1 MINTEQLLTSL
12 HDETDTSL
20 NACCVHQQ
28 GAGLPT
34 SLGHMLHFSVIQQ
47 ERQVNEEEEEEE
59 GEQQTSM
66 SSVCLYEQWGGLMQ
80 VALSPPISL
89 VSYWAKG
96 GVGRGAAQRSVG
108 ATHVKATHG
117 LKKVGRRCCGLTAEI
132 NNMLLAASVQ
142 HTQH

>member
-28 GAGLPT
+28 GAGLLT

-66 SSVCLYEQWGGLMQ
+66 SSVCLYEQWGGAHAGSF
-80 VALSPPISL
+80 VSPNQSGEL
-89 VSYWAKG
+89 LGQG
-96 GVGRGAAQRSVG
+96 GGGARRS
-108 ATHVKATHG
+108 
-117 LKKVGRRCCGLTAEI
+117 
-132 NNMLLAASVQ
+132 AA
-142 HTQH
+142 